1 MSMRPQDVPEMT
13 LDYQPENLP
22 KNKKS
27 KILPNESDEGS
38 TAESSES
45 EIDETQPKSHHQ
57 NAKRKDHV
65 KHKGKGK
72 RMSLDSEGEDSEDS
86 EDSEVEDD
94 ESSLVNFNAS
104 SKTQRR
110 NTKQKATKRNRHS
123 RQNRHKKSSTSHAA
137 RKGRDSSFYTGNKPS
152 SSRARYQNVDHN
164 RGVKRGRKQNVY
176 QDDSTEESADESSS
190 AEMDAASSR
199 TNHGKVKRKRLGDPN
214 EVADS
219 TSDNESDMEE
229 EVKRRLTRACAKSA
243 SVKNKSQTA
252 NDKKLDKTKEL
263 ADSPD
268 KDLVR
273 NALGGLTLGGDAD
286 APKTDGRAPR
296 GHAKSTHVKMPV
308 KTKSQSGNRKKV
320 DKTNELAES
329 LDKDLVG
336 GAMDGSTSEG
346 DAPKT
351 NGRATKTTKE
361 KHDERAGSM
370 HEENEESE
378 RDEADV

>member
-1 MSMRPQDVPEMT
+1 MSMRRQDVPEMT
-13 LDYQPENLP
+13 LDYQPENPP
-22 KNKKS
+22 KYKKS
-27 KILPNESDEGS
+27 KLLPNESDEGS
-38 TAESSES
+38 TAEYSES

-86 EDSEVEDD
+86 EDSEVEND

-110 NTKQKATKRNRHS
+110 NTKQKATKRNRH
-123 RQNRHKKSSTSHAA
+123 NKSSTSHAA
-137 RKGRDSSFYTGNKPS
+137 RKERDSPFYTGNKPS

-190 AEMDAASSR
+190 AEMNIASSR
-199 TNHGKVKRKRLGDPN
+199 TNHGKVKRKRLGDPS

-273 NALGGLTLGGDAD
+273 NALGGLTLGGDGD

-296 GHAKSTHVKMPV
+296 AHVKSTHVKMPV
-308 KTKSQSGNRKKV
+308 KTKSQCGNRKKV
-320 DKTNELAES
+320 DKTNELADS

-361 KHDERAGSM
+361 KHDERAGSI
-370 HEENEESE
+370 HEENEGSE